1 MDRQCLEKGYTA
13 PVDVLLELGMLEIKD
28 YQNWQRGEVDYL
40 ERVCHGNLHKLKD
53 VLDEMRTYA
62 RTSGYEP
69 SVFVYHQR
77 GGKRRKGK
85 RDLRFSKSGNETVER
100 LYSTGYVDSE
110 RKEELRKQ
118 KKQAEGQHDI

>member
-13 PVDVLLELGMLEIKD
+13 PVDMLLELGMLEIKD
-28 YQNWQRGEVDYL
+28 YQNWQRGEVDCL

-53 VLDEMRTYA
+53 VLDAMRAYA

-77 GGKRRKGK
+77 GGHRRKGN
-85 RDLRFSKSGNETVER
+85 RNLRFSISGNKTVEK